1 MERAID
7 AVYENGVFRPVDRQ
21 QFSIAEGQC
30 VRITV
35 DDEGAPDALRLA
47 VSVYDGLSDS
57 QITEIERIA
66 LDRRSFSGHRS
77 HA

>member
-7 AVYENGVFRPVDRQ
+7 AIYENGVFRPVYRQ
-21 QFSIAEGQC
+21 QLAIAEGQC

-35 DDEGAPDALRLA
+35 DDEGDPDALRLA
-47 VSVYDGLSDS
+47 VSVYEGLSDS

-66 LDRRSFSGHRS
+66 LDRRSFFGHES
-77 HA
+77 DA